1 MCNKGGAEDVAERDA
16 CFDGGC
22 DKDDVDD
29 VDGADDDGSRR
40 RQVDLQTPSISATQ
54 ASRRVMLI
62 SLLLLMLL
70 LLLLLL
76 LCKACFTNSKQP
88 VSYEEII
95 APLLDVAFNLKQQA
109 RRMTEVAD
117 AGDDGGGD
125 GDTDVNDASSVFSS
139 SLSPPSAPAAAST
152 HQHSN
157 EVCASENAAAV
168 SATSRC
174 STMFSSWV

>member
-22 DKDDVDD
+22 DDDDVDD
-29 VDGADDDGSRR
+29 ADDDGSRR

-62 SLLLLMLL
+62 SLLLLV

-117 AGDDGGGD
+117 TGDDGGGD

-139 SLSPPSAPAAAST
+139 SLSPPSAPAAAAT

-157 EVCASENAAAV
+157 EVCASANAAAV